1 MSATTSA
8 APGLGWP
15 TDDPS
20 GRSAP
25 GLGWPADPN
34 DPETIDP
41 NAEEDA

>member
-20 GRSAP
+20 GRTAP
-25 GLGWPADPN
+25 GLGWPADQHHPN
-34 DPETIDP
+34 PTDP
-41 NAEEDA
+41 NAEEHA